1 MIGFILLSIA
11 LLVLV
16 MWLIAPALLSQQ
28 KQIVDTTKQT
38 NIVIAREKLAELENQ
53 LKQNEITQQQYDQSR
68 DEIELALLEDT
79 VTEESTRSELPNQY
93 KRNIFILL
101 TAIPFVAFGLY
112 QYWGEPKAISASVD
126 TASTQASNPH
136 AAQTQTEQDQQKHAG
151 SMEEVLARLE
161 TKLQQN
167 PNNPD
172 GWYTLARTYMVQQ
185 QYSKAAE
192 AFRQLHTLVGD
203 QAEVLL
209 GMADALTM
217 SRNGDMRGEP
227 FELAKRALE
236 IAPENPTALWLTG
249 LGYRDNG
256 DLTSALS
263 LWKKLLPLVAGSPQS
278 SHEVQTLID
287 NAERQLASSAAQ
299 TPLQASPPEP
309 SPLAPTASATASIKV
324 QVSIDPTL
332 RASVS
337 DTDIVMIY
345 AQRVEGMK
353 MPLAMYDKAQ
363 VKDLPMTVT
372 LNDSLSL
379 SPMNKLSGEQ
389 QVNIIARI
397 TKSTR
402 AIKQAGDIE
411 TKIGPVQVTGSEPV
425 TIMITR

>member
-11 LLVLV
+11 LLALV

-93 KRNIFILL
+93 KRNIFVLL

-112 QYWGEPKAISASVD
+112 QYWGEPQAISASVD
-126 TASTQASNPH
+126 TASTQ
-136 AAQTQTEQDQQKHAG
+136 TQTGQDQQKHAG

-161 TKLQQN
+161 AKLQQD

-185 QYSKAAE
+185 QYGKAAE

-287 NAERQLASSAAQ
+287 DAERQLASSATQ
-299 TPLQASPPEP
+299 TPLMASPPEP

-324 QVSIDPTL
+324 QINIDPTL

-363 VKDLPMTVT
+363 IKDLPMTVT

-397 TKSTR
+397 SKSTR

-411 TKIGPVQVTGSEPV
+411 TKIGPVPVTSSEPI